1 MEGFLHLR
9 TWISNYFQDAQVLI
23 SFELIPGLPPKPI
36 PVALQTTRAPP
47 ALVQKLLPNYYAP
60 TQSTIPEPRTKY
72 HPAPPVIIKSVR
84 DESFYQPDTA
94 IVGKRNLLLTMI
106 FCSLGI
112 ISLCG
117 AVYLVR
123 KYTLE
128 VKYIIYKTVL
138 HQLSPKKRI
147 TRK

>member
-1 MEGFLHLR
+1 
-9 TWISNYFQDAQVLI
+9 
-23 SFELIPGLPPKPI
+23 
-36 PVALQTTRAPP
+36 
-47 ALVQKLLPNYYAP
+47 VQKLLPNYYAP
-60 TQSTIPEPRTKY
+60 TQSTIPELRTKY

-128 VKYIIYKTVL
+128 VKYLLFIEILT
-138 HQLSPKKRI
+138 PI
-147 TRK
+147 